1 MSGKAAQRMNDN
13 LYSVQNYIRVGCLL
27 GLAVWLAG
35 CGGNSQVGQVLGFE
49 KTTPDEFS
57 VVKRA
62 PLTLPPDYGLRP
74 PKPGTRRPQAGSPRS
89 DAEKSLLSN
98 SSKVPASASETRSAA
113 RRAKHAQINA
123 QAKGRSSSEV
133 ALLKRSGALGVGP
146 KIRQTLNQELI
157 STSNVAEKILVD
169 KLLFWQDA
177 KQQTGSQNATIIN
190 AEAEARRMRENAALR
205 KSTTVGQTPTIR
217 RKE

>member
-1 MSGKAAQRMNDN
+1 MDYNI
-13 LYSVQNYIRVGCLL
+13 YSLRNYIRVGCLL
-27 GLAVWLAG
+27 GLTVWLAG
-35 CGGNSQVGQVLGFE
+35 CGANSQVGQVLGFE
-49 KTTPDEFS
+49 KTTPDEFA

-74 PKPGTRRPQAGSPRS
+74 PKPGATRPQAVSPRS
-89 DAEKSLLSN
+89 DAKKSLLSAL
-98 SSKVPASASETRSAA
+98 SKTPASGSETRSAA

-133 ALLKRSGALGVGP
+133 ALLKRSGALGVDP
-146 KIRQTLNQELI
+146 KIRQTLNRE
-157 STSNVAEKILVD
+157 SVNSSNVEEESLVD
-169 KLLFWQDA
+169 KLLFWQDD

-190 AEAEARRMRENAALR
+190 AEAEARRMRENAALG
-205 KSTTVGQTPTIR
+205 KSTTAGQTPTIR